1 MDNLLDE
8 SWENIREITIYGFG
22 KAAQG
27 NIDSF
32 IDRFNVKGIIDNNKS
47 YIGKEYRGIPI
58 ASFEEWLKNNN
69 GEKIIIL
76 AAGKALHSI
85 KNSLVTANKK
95 ENIDFTDMDTFVNE
109 WYWRFKGQI
118 CIGKVTTSVTT
129 ACTFNCQYCNMLMP
143 YYKEAKTYSCE
154 MLCKDADMFFGL
166 VDYVTSFVIIGGE
179 PLLYRDL
186 CLYLEYLGN
195 RYGNRIANIQLI
207 TNGSILP
214 SKKLVG
220 IIKKYNIEVRVSDY
234 TLTVPYEPRL
244 REFISIMDNNQIKYI
259 VFKQDEWLDFGFPHE
274 KVSMGE
280 TKEELKEHML
290 NCHGMCHWL
299 HNGKYY
305 YCSSAWS
312 ANECGL
318 FELQKGD
325 YLCLDELEKSPLEGK
340 EALLKFHIGELEQGY
355 MSLCKYCRGFG
366 VGNDKTVKAGMQIKR
381 KEYNGL

>member
-1 MDNLLDE
+1 MNNLLDE
-8 SWENIREITIYGFG
+8 SWQNIKEVVIYGFG

-32 IDRFNVKGIIDNNKS
+32 VDQFDVKCIIDNNKS
-47 YIGKEYRGIPI
+47 YLGKEYRGIPI
-58 ASFEEWLKNNN
+58 TSFETWIKNNN
-69 GEKIIIL
+69 KEKIIIL
-76 AAGKALHSI
+76 AAGKALQSI
-85 KNSLVTANKK
+85 KNTLCIAGKK
-95 ENIDFTDMDTFVNE
+95 ENIDFVDMDTFVNE

-143 YYKEAKTYSCE
+143 YYKEVKMYSYE
-154 MLCKDADMFFGL
+154 MLCKDADMFFKL

-179 PLLYRDL
+179 PLLYGNL
-186 CLYLEYLGN
+186 CSYLEYLGN
-195 RYGNRIANIQLI
+195 KYGSRIANIQLI

-214 SKKLVG
+214 SKELLY
-220 IIKKYNIEVRVSDY
+220 IIKKYNIEIRISDY
-234 TLTVPYEPRL
+234 TLTIPYESRL
-244 REFISIMDNNQIKYI
+244 KEFINILENDQIKYI

-274 KVSMGE
+274 KISMGE
-280 TKEELKEHML
+280 TKEELRRHML

-318 FELQKGD
+318 FELQEGD
-325 YLCLDELEKSPLEGK
+325 YLCLDELAKDPQKGK
-340 EALLKFHIGELEQGY
+340 EALLKFHIGELKHGY

-366 VGNDKTVKAGMQIKR
+366 ANNNRTVKAGMQIKR
-381 KEYNGL
+381 MKG